1 MAWKHPCCRC
11 CLLAIGSFPPSLPP
25 LADPCLTWRRQVAR
39 LCQFMGEH
47 HTNNQAEYAGL
58 IGGLQA
64 ALDMGCRSIKVQGDS
79 TLIIRQARQRCRC
92 GGGGGGGGG
101 RLHLAWQL
109 RCS

>member
-1 MAWKHPCCRC
+1 
-11 CLLAIGSFPPSLPP
+11 
-25 LADPCLTWRRQVAR
+25 
-39 LCQFMGEH
+39 MGEH

-79 TLIIRQARQRCRC
+79 TLIIRQARLRCRC

-101 RLHLAWQL
+101 GLHLPAGFGNL
-109 RCS
+109 VPLCCSMHACLKLFKH

>member
-1 MAWKHPCCRC
+1 MLPLLPCKKLIPTSPRPLLQLLRC
-11 CLLAIGSFPPSLPP
+11 
-25 LADPCLTWRRQVAR
+25 QVAR